1 MRPGASVGYVQATRT
16 SLHVLY
22 LPEAQGGLPSGPHAL
37 YALGTPTRLGR
48 TVRTAHRGTPGAD
61 NEKTRRTDMLHLGK
75 HFVGGRLCDLGG
87 VPRLVSRVA
96 TEAQARAT
104 AGGLRLASPLA
115 EVDVAV

>member
-16 SLHVLY
+16 SLRVLY
-22 LPEAQGGLPSGPHAL
+22 LPAAQGGLPSGPHAL

-87 VPRLVSRVA
+87 VPHLVSRVA